1 MILRIN
7 AEHEEAFRRLCENS
21 ALGTRI
27 FGTYL
32 AYGNDTPG
40 VGFWSAPGL
49 AFGLTDDAMTICGIP
64 DDEQVDEVRLFLET
78 LGLQAVVCAP
88 AAAEKLGLRILSR
101 GPALVRAGEGAG
113 SPCGGFARAER
124 LQLRRLCDFFAAC
137 ETETFRA
144 PAPEGFYMD
153 FSHRVRHL
161 AADGEL
167 VLRHEKIAACALA
180 GAVTE
185 TDALISAVAVLPE
198 FRRQGLGR
206 EAVLSLCA
214 SLGNRR
220 CHVLRAQNEN
230 EAFYQALGFVPQGE
244 WAECALR

>member
-1 MILRIN
+1 MILRVN
-7 AEHEEAFRRLCENS
+7 AEHTEAFRCLCENS

-27 FGTYL
+27 FATYL

-40 VGFWSAPGL
+40 VGFWLAPGM
-49 AFGLTDDAMTICGIP
+49 AFGLTDGAVTVCGVP
-64 DDEQVDEVRLFLET
+64 ADEQLEETRLFLET
-78 LGLQAVVCAP
+78 LGPQAVVCSP
-88 AAAEKLGLRILSR
+88 AAAEKLGLRVLFH
-101 GPALVRAGEGAG
+101 GPALVRTGEGQAT
-113 SPCGGFARAER
+113 PCGGFARAEE
-124 LQLRRLCDFFAAC
+124 LQLRRLCAFLQAC

-167 VLRHEKIAACALA
+167 VLREKSISACALA

-214 SLGNRR
+214 RMGNRR
-220 CHVLRAQNEN
+220 CHVLRAEKEN
-230 EAFYQALGFVPQGE
+230 EVFYSALGFAPHGE
-244 WAECALR
+244 WAQCALR